1 MFGVKQMKYALIT
14 GASGGIG
21 SSTAL
26 TLAKE
31 GWNVYLHYH
40 SNEVAIKELVHEIDG
55 LGVEV
60 IPIRANLAN
69 SREVGRLVE
78 NIFQLDAIVYC
89 SGNST
94 WGLFQ
99 DHSEDEMDQMINL
112 HVKSPLLLVQR
123 LLPKLIDKKGTI
135 VMVSSIWGQIGGAC
149 EVVYST
155 VKGAQLAFVKS
166 LSKEL
171 ALSGVR
177 VNAIAPGVVETSMMS
192 SFTDEDKRGIREEI
206 PMGRFARAS
215 EIADSIQF
223 LLSTRASY
231 ITGQTISVNGGWHT

>member
-1 MFGVKQMKYALIT
+1 MKYALIT

-26 TLAKE
+26 SLAEE
-31 GWNVYLHYH
+31 GWNLYLHYH
-40 SNEVAIKELVHEIDG
+40 SNEKAIAELLHKIEKF
-55 LGVEV
+55 GVEA
-60 IPIRANLAN
+60 IPIRANLALP
-69 SREVGRLVE
+69 REVGSLVKS
-78 NIFQLDAIVYC
+78 IFQLDAIIYS
-89 SGNST
+89 SGNSS
-94 WGLFQ
+94 WGMFQ
-99 DHSEDEMDQMINL
+99 DQTEEEVDYLINV
-112 HVKSPLLLVQR
+112 HVKSPLLLIQK
-123 LLPKLIDKKGTI
+123 LLPKLIERKGSI

-177 VNAIAPGVVETSMMS
+177 INAIAPGAVDTSMMS
-192 SFTDEDKRGIREEI
+192 SFSEGELEAIREEI
-206 PMGRFARAS
+206 PMGRLAQAE

-223 LLSTRASY
+223 LTSAKASY
-231 ITGQTISVNGGWHT
+231 ITGQTISINGGWHT

>member
-1 MFGVKQMKYALIT
+1 MMKYALIT

-26 TLAKE
+26 SLAEE
-31 GWNVYLHYH
+31 GWNLYLHYH
-40 SNEVAIKELVHEIDG
+40 TNEKAITELLHKIEKY
-55 LGVEV
+55 GVEA
-60 IPIRANLAN
+60 IPIRANLAHPKEVASLVN
-69 SREVGRLVE
+69 S
-78 NIFQLDAIVYC
+78 IFQLDAIIYS
-89 SGNST
+89 SGNSS
-94 WGLFQ
+94 WGMFQ
-99 DHSEDEMDQMINL
+99 DQTEEEVDYLINV
-112 HVKSPLLLVQR
+112 HVKSPLLLIQK
-123 LLPKLIDKKGTI
+123 LLPKLIERKGSI

-177 VNAIAPGVVETSMMS
+177 INAIAPGAVDTSMMGAFS
-192 SFTDEDKRGIREEI
+192 EGELEALREEI
-206 PMGRFARAS
+206 PMGRLAQAD

-223 LLSTRASY
+223 LTSAKSSY
-231 ITGQTISVNGGWHT
+231 ITGQTISINGGWHT

>member
-1 MFGVKQMKYALIT
+1 MKYALIT

-26 TLAKE
+26 TLAEE
-31 GWNVYLHYH
+31 GWNLYLHYH
-40 SNEVAIKELVHEIDG
+40 SNEDAMKELVHKVEA

-60 IPIRANLAN
+60 IPIQGNLAN
-69 SREVGRLVE
+69 PEEVGNLVHS
-78 NIFQLDAIVYC
+78 IFRLDAIVYC

-99 DHSEDEMDQMINL
+99 DHSEDDMDQMINL
-112 HVKSPLLLVQR
+112 HVKSPLLLVQK
-123 LLPKLIDKKGTI
+123 LLPKLIDRKGAI
-135 VMVSSIWGQIGGAC
+135 VMVSSIWGQIGAAC

-155 VKGAQLAFVKS
+155 VKGAQIAFVKS

-171 ALSGVR
+171 AISGVR
-177 VNAIAPGVVETSMMS
+177 VNAIAPGAVDTSMMD
-192 SFTDEDKRGIREEI
+192 SFTDEDKNSIREEI
-206 PMGRFARAS
+206 PIGRFAQPG

-223 LLSTRASY
+223 LLSSRASY
-231 ITGQTISVNGGWHT
+231 ITGQTLSINGGWHT

>member
-1 MFGVKQMKYALIT
+1 MKYALIT

-21 SSTAL
+21 SSAAL
-26 TLAKE
+26 SLAEE

-40 SNEVAIKELVHEIDG
+40 SNEEKMKELVHSIEK
-55 LGVEV
+55 LGVEA
-60 IPIRANLAN
+60 IPIRANLAIPK
-69 SREVGRLVE
+69 EVGSLVDS
-78 NIFQLDAIVYC
+78 IFQLDAVIYC
-89 SGNST
+89 SGNSK

-99 DHSEDEMDQMINL
+99 DHSEEEMDHMINL
-112 HVKSPLLLVQR
+112 HVKSPLLLIQR
-123 LLPKLIDKKGTI
+123 LLPKLIFRKGSI
-135 VMVSSIWGQIGGAC
+135 IMVSSIWGQIGGAC

-177 VNAIAPGVVETSMMS
+177 VNAIAPGAVDTSMMS
-192 SFTDEDKRGIREEI
+192 SFTEEDKQAIREEI
-206 PMGRFARAS
+206 PMGRFAQAA

-223 LLSTRASY
+223 LLSSRSAY
-231 ITGQTISVNGGWHT
+231 ITGQTLSVNGGWHT

>member
-1 MFGVKQMKYALIT
+1 MRYALIT
-14 GASGGIG
+14 GATGGIG

-26 TLAKE
+26 KLAEE
-31 GWNVYLHYH
+31 GWNIYLHYH
-40 SNEVAIKELVHEIDG
+40 SNEEAMNELVHKIGE

-60 IPIRANLAN
+60 IPLRADLDIPE
-69 SREVGRLVE
+69 EVGNLV
-78 NIFQLDAIVYC
+78 NSIFQLDAIIYC
-89 SGNST
+89 SGNSY

-99 DHSEDEMDQMINL
+99 DQSEIEMDHMINV

-123 LLPKLIDKKGTI
+123 LLSKLIDRKGNI

-177 VNAIAPGVVETSMMS
+177 VNAIAPGAVDTSMMN
-192 SFTDEDKRGIREEI
+192 SFSEEDKVALCDEI
-206 PMGRFARAS
+206 PMGRLAHAD

-223 LLSTRASY
+223 LLSNRASY
-231 ITGQTISVNGGWHT
+231 ITGQTISINGGWHT

>member
-1 MFGVKQMKYALIT
+1 MKYALIT

-26 TLAKE
+26 TLAEE
-31 GWNVYLHYH
+31 GWNLYLHYH
-40 SNEVAIKELVHEIDG
+40 SNEDAMKELVHKVEA
-55 LGVEV
+55 LGVEA
-60 IPIRANLAN
+60 IPIQVNLAN
-69 SREVGRLVE
+69 PEKLDNLVRS
-78 NIFQLDAIVYC
+78 IFQLDAIIYC

-99 DHSEDEMDQMINL
+99 DHSEDDMDQMINL
-112 HVKSPLLLVQR
+112 HVKSPMLLVQK
-123 LLPKLIDKKGTI
+123 LLPKLIDRKGAI

-155 VKGAQLAFVKS
+155 VKGAQIAFVKS

-177 VNAIAPGVVETSMMS
+177 VNAIAPGAVDTSMMG
-192 SFTDEDKRGIREEI
+192 SFTDEDKDAIREEI
-206 PMGRFARAS
+206 PFGRFAQPG

-223 LLSTRASY
+223 LLSSRASY
-231 ITGQTISVNGGWHT
+231 ITGQTLSVNGGWHT

>member
-1 MFGVKQMKYALIT
+1 MKYALIT

-26 TLAKE
+26 KMAEE
-31 GWNVYLHYH
+31 GWNLYLHYH
-40 SNEVAIKELVHEIDG
+40 SNEEAMKELVHSIDHC
-55 LGVEV
+55 GVEV
-60 IPIRANLAN
+60 IPIRADL
-69 SREVGRLVE
+69 SLPEEVEILVG
-78 NIFQLDAIVYC
+78 NIFQLDALIYS
-89 SGNST
+89 SGNSN

-99 DHSEDEMDQMINL
+99 DHTESDIDYMINL
-112 HVKSPLLLVQR
+112 HVKSPMLLVQR
-123 LLPKLIDKKGTI
+123 LLPKLVERKGAI
-135 VMVSSIWGQIGGAC
+135 VMVSSIWGQIGAAC

-177 VNAIAPGVVETSMMS
+177 MNAVAPGAVDTPMMGLFS
-192 SFTDEDKRGIREEI
+192 EEEVTALHEEI
-206 PMGRFARAS
+206 PMGRLAKAD

-223 LLSTRASY
+223 LLSPKASY
-231 ITGQTISVNGGWHT
+231 ITGQTLSVNGGWHT